1 MNTVATVLFTIATE
15 LAKQAKD
22 SLPKMQDGEKIRR
35 EWYED
40 GIYYRETTF
49 NGKVFQ
55 SQYDFR
61 KRKSSQITIESR

>member
-1 MNTVATVLFTIATE
+1 MSVISTVLFTIATE

-22 SLPKMQDGEKIRR
+22 SMPEIRDGEIIQR

-40 GIYYRETTF
+40 GIYYRETTL
-49 NGKVFQ
+49 NDKVFQ

-61 KRKSSQITIESR
+61 KRKSSQITIEK

>member
-1 MNTVATVLFTIATE
+1 MSVLSTVLFTIATE

-22 SLPKMQDGEKIRR
+22 SMPEIRDGEIIQH

-55 SQYDFR
+55 NQYDFR
-61 KRKSSQITIESR
+61 KRKSSQIIIEK

>member
-1 MNTVATVLFTIATE
+1 MSVLSTVLFTIATE

-22 SLPKMQDGEKIRR
+22 SMPEIRDGEIIQH

-61 KRKSSQITIESR
+61 KRKSFQIIIEK